1 LIWSAAG
8 KNWYYGLMNNEEKN
22 VLSTAFGFFD
32 AGIKPI
38 RKESKFGQVLE
49 LEAESCQKLAQVRTG
64 FGFGGVKLS
73 EVSPSSDRFWSW
85 KQKAVRS

>member
-1 LIWSAAG
+1 MIWSAAG

-32 AGIKPI
+32 TGIKPI

-49 LEAESCQKLAQVRTG
+49 LEAESFQKLAQVRTG
-64 FGFGGVKLS
+64 FGPGGRKLS
-73 EVSPSSDRFWSW
+73 EDKIFFF
-85 KQKAVRS
+85 A